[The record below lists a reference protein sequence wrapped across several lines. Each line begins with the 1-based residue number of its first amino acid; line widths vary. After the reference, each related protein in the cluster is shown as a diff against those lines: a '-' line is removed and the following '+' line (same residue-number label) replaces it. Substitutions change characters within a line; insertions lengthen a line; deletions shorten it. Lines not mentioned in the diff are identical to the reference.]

1 MFGVMDGH
9 GVNGHQASNF
19 CKTVIPAILSNFI
32 NGATPSDLILSN
44 NKIVNRKNKKNNK
57 QDPLN
62 NSGFLPNITGRAS
75 GNRSN
80 SNDVTNGNYNGNGPK
95 DGDTWLSTD
104 INRRDKAIIDSFEI
118 CQDKLDGE
126 SKIDVMFSG
135 TTSVYVF
142 LSNNHLVCAN
152 AGDSR
157 AMLCS
162 LVNGKWHAKQLS
174 RDHKPEDHEEAARI
188 KRTNGRIE

>member
-1 MFGVMDGH
+1 
-9 GVNGHQASNF
+9 
-19 CKTVIPAILSNFI
+19 VIPSILGHFI
-32 NGATPSDLILSN
+32 NGATPADISLSN
-44 NKIVNRKNKKNNK
+44 NKIVNRRSKKKKKLNQQNK
-57 QDPLN
+57 
-62 NSGFLPNITGRAS
+62 SGFLPNITGRAS

-80 SNDVTNGNYNGNGPK
+80 SNDAASSNTNGNGPK

-104 INRRDKAIIDSFEI
+104 INRRDKAISDSFEI

-188 KRTNGRIE
+188 KRSNGRIE